1 MNDNVFV
8 FGAGAS
14 FDAGIPLL
22 RNFVER
28 MWEIAVRGRING
40 KALKPEDREIFQKA
54 INIRDELDGYHG
66 RAAFDDRNIEDILSL
81 LTFNLIAGKGADRNK
96 LALMNQAI
104 ARTIELTCNVEH
116 SGNLGR
122 AETTGPRVYRDFWKA
137 FFAATQ
143 PTGNQYPAIIT
154 FNYDLVLERS
164 LMQLLV
170 GTEYNPWREGQD
182 CPVKKLR
189 LAYEYDGVDDPC
201 FAVERAEYNGPDF
214 KRLPGTRVE
223 TLSGD
228 ETLQAPYIPLLKL
241 HGSVNFPPPR
251 SRRDPGTASDGKR
264 VAFVRPL
271 DEPHIM
277 PPIFNKFTSG
287 PQTAM
292 WKEALGQLRN
302 TKNLIIVG
310 YSLPRTDIYMQ
321 YFLKAAL
328 GPNLGLNKIIVF
340 DPILYRNDRGAEDM
354 RDRYA
359 SCFSPQLQ
367 SRIVFNPPFQNGPK
381 GQASAGTFEHFVHT
395 LQVDPASILFQ

>member
-1 MNDNVFV
+1 MNDNVFI

-22 RNFVER
+22 RNFVEK
-28 MWEIAVRGRING
+28 MWGIAVRGQING
-40 KALKPEDREIFQKA
+40 KPLQQEDREIFQKA

-104 ARTIELTCNVEH
+104 ARTIELTCNVQH
-116 SGNLGR
+116 SGDTNR
-122 AETTGPRVYRDFWKA
+122 IQDNGPAVYRDFWKY
-137 FFAATQ
+137 FLKATQ
-143 PTGNQYPAIIT
+143 PTDNQYPAIIT

-164 LMQLLV
+164 LMQLLI
-170 GTEYNPWREGQD
+170 GTEYSQWKEGANR
-182 CPVKKLR
+182 PFSKVR
-189 LAYEYDGVDDPC
+189 LAYEYEGIDDPC
-201 FAVERAEYNGPDF
+201 LEINYANFNTSDF
-214 KRLPGTRVE
+214 KTV
-223 TLSGD
+223 SG
-228 ETLQAPYIPLLKL
+228 LVVAPIPREDATDASCIPLLKL

-251 SRRDPGTASDGKR
+251 SKR
-264 VAFVRPL
+264 LSAPFEKRKVDFVHPL
-271 DEPHIM
+271 ENPHIM

-287 PQTAM
+287 PQTEM
-292 WKEALGQLRN
+292 WKEALNHLRN

-310 YSLPRTDIYMQ
+310 YSLPRTYIYMQ

-340 DPILYRNDRGAEDM
+340 DPILHRSDQSAEDM

-367 SRIVFNPPFQNGPK
+367 SRIMFNPPFHK
-381 GQASAGTFEHFVHT
+381 GLENKFAAGTFEHFVYM
-395 LQVDPASILFQ
+395 LQQEPATILFQ

>member
-1 MNDNVFV
+1 MNDNVFI

-22 RNFVER
+22 RNFVEK

-40 KALKPEDREIFQKA
+40 KSLQPGDREIFQKA

-81 LTFNLIAGKGADRNK
+81 LTFNLIAGKGTDRNK

-104 ARTIELTCNVEH
+104 TRTIELTCNVEH
-116 SGNLGR
+116 SGDTSR
-122 AETTGPRVYRDFWKA
+122 AQTSGPSVYRDFWKY
-137 FFAATQ
+137 FFKATQ
-143 PTGNQYPAIIT
+143 PTDNQYPAIIT

-164 LMQLLV
+164 LMQLV
-170 GTEYNPWREGQD
+170 VVTEYSEWKED
-182 CPVKKLR
+182 KKRPFHKVR

-201 FAVERAEYNGPDF
+201 LEIKYADFNMPDF
-214 KRLPGTRVE
+214 KTAPGIVAVPISRDDAV
-223 TLSGD
+223 D
-228 ETLQAPYIPLLKL
+228 APYIPLLKL
-241 HGSVNFPPPR
+241 HGSVNFPLPR
-251 SRRDPGTASDGKR
+251 SRRQLLTSDKR
-264 VAFVRPL
+264 KVDFINSL
-271 DEPHIM
+271 EEPHIM
-277 PPIFNKFTSG
+277 PPIFNKLTTG
-287 PQTAM
+287 PQTGM
-292 WKEALGQLRN
+292 WKDALNHLRN

-340 DPILYRNDRGAEDM
+340 DPILYKNDQSAEDM

-367 SRIVFNPPFQNGPK
+367 SRIIFNPTFHSGLEK
-381 GQASAGTFEHFVHT
+381 RFAAGTFEHFVYM
-395 LQVDPASILFQ
+395 LQQEPASILFQ